1 MKTFICQEENP
12 ELYDVLAAFFALRGY
27 VEFRYTKLPE
37 LKKALTPSAAKAREF
52 TKMPENEA
60 DWNLVK
66 GHVTAESL
74 KMTKDGNF
82 TLTLRNI
89 LRKVKG
95 DKVDEQTGEILEES
109 YFADKSN
116 AQEDGTRK
124 IGFVEGEY
132 QYRSIRLDVRNDGYG
147 IDLASIL
154 VNIGGKKRLFP
165 NARPNVRPEFYRNL
179 IAAIVVG
186 DEQANNI
193 PI

>member
-1 MKTFICQEENP
+1 MAKMHICPEENP

-37 LKKALTPSAAKAREF
+37 CKKALTPSAAKAREF
-52 TKMPENEA
+52 TAMPENEA
-60 DWNLVK
+60 DWNIVK
-66 GHVTAESL
+66 GMVTAESL

-82 TLTLRNI
+82 CLVLRNMN
-89 LRKVKG
+89 RRVKG
-95 DKVDEQTGEILEES
+95 DKVDDQTGEVLEES

-147 IDLASIL
+147 IDLASVLI
-154 VNIGGKKRLFP
+154 NMGGKKRLFP
-165 NARPNVRPEFYRNL
+165 NARPNMRPEFLERVYN
-179 IAAIVVG
+179 AI
-186 DEQANNI
+186 QPANNV
-193 PI
+193 PF